1 MFRRDL
7 AGGRVSSFRLA
18 NGLASLEW
26 PRYLAGVVM
35 RLADIIDVERTTT
48 SLPRDDK
55 DAALGALAELFTSLD
70 PAEVLAAFREREALA
85 TTGVGSGVAVPH
97 GRLQAVDRMVGALAV
112 SEEGI
117 HFDAIDGQPVHVVVA
132 IVAPERGDLVK
143 VLARVARLLR
153 DDTLRSRL
161 ARAIDADQAF
171 RILARADGG

>member
-1 MFRRDL
+1 
-7 AGGRVSSFRLA
+7 
-18 NGLASLEW
+18 
-26 PRYLAGVVM
+26 M

-55 DAALGALAELFTSLD
+55 VAALAALAEMFTSLPTD
-70 PAEVLAAFREREALA
+70 EVLAAFQEREALA

-97 GRLQAVDRMVGALAV
+97 GRLPSVDHMIGALAV

-117 HFDAIDGQPVHVVVA
+117 DFDSIDGRPVHVVVA

-143 VLARVARLLR
+143 VLARIARLLR

-161 ARAIDADQAF
+161 ARAQDPEQAF
-171 RILARADGG
+171 RTLVRADPR